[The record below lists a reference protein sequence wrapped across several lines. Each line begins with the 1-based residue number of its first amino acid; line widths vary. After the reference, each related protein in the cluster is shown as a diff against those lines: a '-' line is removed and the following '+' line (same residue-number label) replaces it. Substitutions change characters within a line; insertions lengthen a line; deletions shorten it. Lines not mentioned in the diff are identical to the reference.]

1 MDPTTRRSALFTV
14 LASPLLFSSD
24 TPPVVKKAAPHAAPK
39 AHAHAAAP
47 KVSADDVL
55 RELTAGNKR
64 FATGHCK
71 HPHTSLARLKE
82 TAPAQHPTSVILSC
96 SDSRVPPE
104 VLFDQG
110 IGDVFAVRVAG
121 NVANNDE
128 VASVEYAVEHFGSP
142 LCVVLGH
149 TECGAVDAVVN
160 GDQVPAAVQRLVTHI
175 AEAVEKT
182 RKHSPTLAGKELVAE
197 AVRVNVW
204 ESVEDMLKTSESIA
218 LRVRTGALRVVG
230 AVYHLDDGKV
240 EWLGTY
246 PGALSILR

>member
-1 MDPTTRRSALFTV
+1 MEFTSRRSALMTV
-14 LASPLLFSSD
+14 LASPLLLGSD
-24 TPPVVKKAAPHAAPK
+24 RVVPKEPSPRVERTPHAQPAAPA
-39 AHAHAAAP
+39 
-47 KVSADDVL
+47 VTADDVL

-64 FATGHCK
+64 FATGLCK

-82 TAPAQHPTSVILSC
+82 TAPAQHPNAVILSC

-128 VASVEYAVEHFGSP
+128 IASIEYAVEHFGSP

-149 TECGAVDAVVN
+149 TACGAVNAVVS
-160 GDQVPAAVQRLVTHI
+160 GDPVPASIQRLVTHI

-182 RKHSPTLAGKELVAE
+182 RKHSPKLSGKELVAE

-204 ESVEDMLKTSESIA
+204 ESVEDMLKSSELISR
-218 LRVRTGALRVVG
+218 RVRTGALRVVG
-230 AVYHLDDGKV
+230 AVYHLDNGKV